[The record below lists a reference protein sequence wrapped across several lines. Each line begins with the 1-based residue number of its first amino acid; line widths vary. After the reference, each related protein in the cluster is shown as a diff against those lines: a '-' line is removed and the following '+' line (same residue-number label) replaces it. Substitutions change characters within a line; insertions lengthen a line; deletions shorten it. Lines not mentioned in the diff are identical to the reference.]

1 MEELKELIKKRD
13 DIDRKIG
20 LKKIRKSIEMI
31 KEGIDPNNIEE
42 LTLSDTELGGFLSLL
57 KEDIEYYNQT
67 RYYGELGD
75 QTVRSGF
82 YFKNNGVWIGIIQEY
97 DERDEENGRI
107 TILEEAPSMYYDYYD
122 EYEEDKEANEFV
134 KNAVD
139 IDFDLLENKINGA
152 SAKNIPHDIEDET
165 IEQSKKINS
174 LLDKCLSMPEDE
186 LDEILGD
193 DDYDFW
199 SLVHVKKQLLSLK
212 QILASN
218 DDKNISTY
226 TFFTTELSK
235 ILEETNFNGWQ
246 RYGLYETPEDEET
259 YDFCTTLYID
269 GYELTFNDWD
279 GTACTPKIRK
289 NEEQTPLDVTKVI
302 QYIDTQLVELLK
314 SKNITLSS
322 DTHPNFQNIDEQTT
336 KPKAQIMGNLLSID
350 ELENML
356 LYIQS
361 QNSGKTSELS
371 QLQLTRQK
379 ELIEQIIAEQKKGQ
393 DLDAQLRDA
402 KDKAQYR
409 GE

>member
-67 RYYGELGD
+67 RYCGELGD

>member
-1 MEELKELIKKRD
+1 MEELKELIKKRA

-20 LKKIRKSIEMI
+20 IRKIHKSIEMI
-31 KEGIDPNNIEE
+31 KEGIDPNDIEE
-42 LTLSDTELGGFLSLL
+42 LTLSDTELEGFLSLL
-57 KEDIEYYNQT
+57 KEDIDYYHQT

-82 YFKNNGVWIGIIQEY
+82 YFKNNGVWIGIIQDY

-107 TILEEAPSMYYDYYD
+107 TIIKEEPSMYYDYDD

-152 SAKNIPHDIEDET
+152 SAKNIPHDIENET

-226 TFFTTELSK
+226 AFFTRELGDV
-235 ILEETNFNGWQ
+235 LEGTDFDGWS
-246 RYGLYETPEDEET
+246 RYALYENPEGTET

-269 GYELTFNDWD
+269 GYEIKFNDWD
-279 GTACTPKIRK
+279 GTAITPNIRK
-289 NEEQTPLDVTKVI
+289 SDTKTSLDVDKIT
-302 QYIDTQLVELLK
+302 QYIDTKLIEFFK
-314 SKNITLSS
+314 SKNIALPIETQENS
-322 DTHPNFQNIDEQTT
+322 QNMDVQTNE
-336 KPKAQIMGNLLSID
+336 PKENNTASLLSIE

-356 LYIQS
+356 TYIHA
-361 QNSGKTSELS
+361 QNISKASELQ
-371 QLQLTRQK
+371 QLQLARQK

-402 KDKAQYR
+402 KAKAQYR

>member
-1 MEELKELIKKRD
+1 MEELKELIQKRD
-13 DIDRKIG
+13 DIDKKIG
-20 LKKIRKSIEMI
+20 LRKVHRSIEMI
-31 KEGIDPNNIEE
+31 KEGIDPNDIEE

-57 KEDIEYYNQT
+57 EEGNDYYNQT

-82 YFKNNGVWIGIIQEY
+82 YFKNNGVWIGIIQDY

-107 TILEEAPSMYYDYYD
+107 IILEETPSMYYDYDD
-122 EYEEDKEANEFV
+122 EYEEDREANEFV
-134 KNAVD
+134 NNAVD
-139 IDFDLLENKINGA
+139 IDLDLLENKINLA
-152 SAKNIPHDIEDET
+152 SAKNIHHDVENET
-165 IEQSKKINS
+165 IEQSKTIDS
-174 LLDKCLSMPEDE
+174 LLDKCLSMPEGE

-212 QILASN
+212 QTLASN

-226 TFFTTELSK
+226 TFFTTELSN

-246 RYGLYETPEDEET
+246 RYGLYETPGNEET

-269 GYELTFNDWD
+269 GYELTFNDLD
-279 GTACTPKIRK
+279 GTACTPKVRK

-302 QYIDTQLVELLK
+302 QYIDKQLDELLK

-322 DTHPNFQNIDEQTT
+322 DTHPNSQTIDEQTT
-336 KPKAQIMGNLLSID
+336 KPKAQTMDNLLSID

-356 LYIQS
+356 LYIQA

-379 ELIEQIIAEQKKGQ
+379 ELIEQIIVEQKKGQ
-393 DLDAQLRDA
+393 DLDAQIKDA
-402 KDKAQYR
+402 KSQNR